1 MAIMRML
8 TMEGPGP
15 FVGLGG
21 SQDAGLLAGTGGPR
35 GRRDV
40 RGRALADAVADKV
53 TDPQIA
59 P

>member
-21 SQDAGLLAGTGGPR
+21 SQDAGLLAGTGDLEVVGTSVGAHSLMLLR
-35 GRRDV
+35 T
-40 RGRALADAVADKV
+40 K
-53 TDPQIA
+53 
-59 P
+59 